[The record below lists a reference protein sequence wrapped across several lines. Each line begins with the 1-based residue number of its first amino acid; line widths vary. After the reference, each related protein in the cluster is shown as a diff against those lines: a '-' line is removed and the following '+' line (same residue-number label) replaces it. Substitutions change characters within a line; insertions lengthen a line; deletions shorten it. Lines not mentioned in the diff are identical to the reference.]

1 MEAIKLGINDFKK
14 KKILK
19 QIWNAMY
26 KGRKLKSL
34 VRERETAGSD
44 GRAGWVGQE
53 IKGLGPLGR
62 PGEYIRRSTKRK
74 DCRVDLP
81 TYSF

>member
-1 MEAIKLGINDFKK
+1 MIFFFLIQFLNRFETPCI
-14 KKILK
+14 
-19 QIWNAMY
+19 
-26 KGRKLKSL
+26 GRKLKSL
-34 VRERETAGSD
+34 VRERIPAVTL
-44 GRAGWVGQE
+44 RAGPVGHE

-81 TYSF
+81 YPF